1 MKNESQIEHY
11 KKMTETPVH
20 KLILKLCIPTI
31 LSMLVSNI
39 YNLVDTAFVGK
50 LGNSASGAVGIVFGF
65 MTIIQAV
72 GFMFGNGSGSI
83 LARRLGNKDIA
94 GASTTASTG
103 FFLSLTL
110 GAVASI
116 LCFIFI
122 RPLVMF
128 LGSTETIAPYAITYI
143 SFILITAPI
152 MTAGF
157 TLNNILRYEGKAFYA
172 MIGMFGGCILNII
185 GDYIFMFVFHMGI
198 AGAGLSTAIGQLVSF
213 QFLLTPFLRGKTQSK
228 LSIRKLDL
236 SLGHLYDIVAT
247 GFPSLLRQGLNSV
260 ATILLN
266 SLSGGYG
273 DAAVAAMS
281 IVSRVFFFIFA
292 IALGVGQA
300 LQPICSFN
308 YGAKKF
314 SRVRK
319 AYRFTSIMA
328 TAIIII
334 PSIFVL
340 IMAPQT
346 IYLFREDM
354 DVVGFGTRALRLQ
367 CIAGVV
373 MPFCMTTELLLQS
386 TGKKL
391 PASILSALRSGV
403 IFIPALLIFHHFR
416 GMAGI
421 QEAQPFAYAMSIF
434 PTLFFSTQYFQKL
447 PKSDGKPDKA

>member
-1 MKNESQIEHY
+1 
-11 KKMTETPVH
+11 MTETPVH

-122 RPLVMF
+122 KPLVMF

-172 MIGMFGGCILNII
+172 MIGMFSGCILNII

-213 QFLLTPFLRGKTQSK
+213 QFLLMPFFRGKTQSK
-228 LSIRKLDL
+228 LYIRKLEL
-236 SLGHLYDIVAT
+236 SLGHL
-247 GFPSLLRQGLNSV
+247 
-260 ATILLN
+260 
-266 SLSGGYG
+266 
-273 DAAVAAMS
+273 
-281 IVSRVFFFIFA
+281 
-292 IALGVGQA
+292 
-300 LQPICSFN
+300 
-308 YGAKKF
+308 
-314 SRVRK
+314 
-319 AYRFTSIMA
+319 
-328 TAIIII
+328 
-334 PSIFVL
+334 
-340 IMAPQT
+340 
-346 IYLFREDM
+346 
-354 DVVGFGTRALRLQ
+354 
-367 CIAGVV
+367 
-373 MPFCMTTELLLQS
+373 
-386 TGKKL
+386 
-391 PASILSALRSGV
+391 
-403 IFIPALLIFHHFR
+403 
-416 GMAGI
+416 
-421 QEAQPFAYAMSIF
+421 
-434 PTLFFSTQYFQKL
+434 
-447 PKSDGKPDKA
+447 